1 MVSLNTD
8 TQSDMSDL
16 GKPLVSVY
24 ITNYNYGDYLK
35 EAIESVLAQTFGSF
49 ELIIIDDGSSDGSDE
64 IISRYDDVEK
74 IVCIHQE
81 NKGLV
86 QSSNIALKLS
96 RGKYIMRLDADDYL
110 APQALEVLVSE
121 MERDS
126 EIALVFPDYFLID
139 REGIITG
146 QIHRHNFQTDV
157 DLLDQPAHGAC
168 TLIRKSFLNSVGGY
182 DQSFPIQDGYDLW
195 LNIIDK
201 YPIRNVNRPLFYY
214 RQHDKSITSNEKEL
228 LKVRAKIKAKHVQKR
243 QLDPIDVIAII
254 PVRGQSVDPRSNP
267 LKKIG
272 KRCLIDWTIES
283 ALESRL
289 VTKVIITSPDKQVI
303 GHVRTNYPE
312 VILHERDVQL
322 ARINTGIED
331 TALEALDFYKSNGKE
346 PDALLMLYIEAP
358 FRSTMYM
365 DKAINTFQLYDV
377 DVVDG
382 VSSDNDIFYVHRG
395 NGLELWHKDNR
406 LRLEREELYRRAGG
420 IHLIRTSALMK
431 TKDMLGGRIGHI
443 FLDQQAAFTIKSELD
458 WNIAELISKK
468 VEANEF
474 VGR

>member
-81 NKGLV
+81 NKGLIY
-86 QSSNIALKLS
+86 SNNIALRLS

-110 APQALEVLVSE
+110 APQALEVLVPE
-121 MERDS
+121 MERNS
-126 EIALVFPDYFLID
+126 ETALVFPDYYLID
-139 REGIITG
+139 REGSVTG
-146 QIHRHNFQTDV
+146 HIHRHNFQTDV

-228 LKVRAKIKAKHVQKR
+228 LRTRGKIKANHVQKR
-243 QLDPIDVIAII
+243 HLDPINVIAII
-254 PVRGQSVDPRSNP
+254 PVRGQSIDPRSNP
-267 LKKIG
+267 LRKIG
-272 KRCLIDWTIES
+272 ERYLIDWTIES

-312 VILHERDVQL
+312 VMLHERDVQL
-322 ARINTGIED
+322 ACINTGIED
-331 TALEALDFYKSNGKE
+331 TALEALDFYKSDGEE

-358 FRSTMYM
+358 FRSTMYI

-382 VSSDNDIFYVHRG
+382 VRSDDDIFYVHRG
-395 NGLELWHKDNR
+395 NGMELWNKDR
-406 LRLEREELYRRAGG
+406 KLRLEREELYRRVGG
-420 IHLIRTSALMK
+420 IHLIRTSALIEA
-431 TKDMLGGRIGHI
+431 KDMGAGKIGHI
-443 FLDQQAAFTIKSELD
+443 ILDQRAAFTIKSELD
-458 WNIAELISKK
+458 WEIANLIINKK
-468 VEANEF
+468 FVREDVEK
-474 VGR
+474 

>member
-1 MVSLNTD
+1 
-8 TQSDMSDL
+8 
-16 GKPLVSVY
+16 
-24 ITNYNYGDYLK
+24 
-35 EAIESVLAQTFGSF
+35 
-49 ELIIIDDGSSDGSDE
+49 
-64 IISRYDDVEK
+64 
-74 IVCIHQE
+74 
-81 NKGLV
+81 
-86 QSSNIALKLS
+86 
-96 RGKYIMRLDADDYL
+96 
-110 APQALEVLVSE
+110 

-243 QLDPIDVIAII
+243 QLDSIDVIAII

-406 LRLEREELYRRAGG
+406 LRLEREELFRRAGG
-420 IHLIRTSALMK
+420 IHLIRTSTLMK